1 MKQKYN
7 IDCRLNAEVEFI
19 NRKDKSVTVKGR
31 EPESYDKLIIATGAY
46 QLRPD
51 INGILGEQIFTVN
64 NLESI
69 YKIKDFV
76 KYNQPRNVVVV
87 GGGYTGVE
95 MAENLMRLGLKV
107 SIVEA
112 SPHLLPG
119 LDYDMAATLHN
130 YLRGKGLRLY
140 LNRRLTDFGDSRVTL
155 DNGLTIEYDMAV
167 VATGVRPDPK
177 LTIMSDLEIGKSG
190 GIKVDEHMQT
200 SDKDIYAAGD
210 DVEVTDFI
218 TRQPVRM
225 AQAGLAVKEAKVIA
239 DHLGGLDSRFE
250 YALGTSIIKVFEMTA
265 ASAGA
270 NEEKLKKAGIS
281 YKHFNLYG
289 FDHSAYM
296 PVLEDLENADFAYAP
311 PFSAGK
317 DVINNL
323 GSMADNL
330 LSGRVK
336 TVNYKDLQELKDE
349 IMLIDIRTPQDFDA
363 GHIENAVNIPLTALR
378 NNLDAIPHEKKVV
391 LYCRYGAGSY
401 AAARILEN
409 RGFDNIYILN
419 GGMELYGEILRDEAE
434 TDALTN

>member
-1 MKQKYN
+1 MV
-7 IDCRLNAEVEFI
+7 A
-19 NRKDKSVTVKGR
+19 
-31 EPESYDKLIIATGAY
+31 
-46 QLRPD
+46 
-51 INGILGEQIFTVN
+51 
-64 NLESI
+64 
-69 YKIKDFV
+69 
-76 KYNQPRNVVVV
+76 

-296 PVLEDLENADFAYAP
+296 PDNELLLLKLLFDADGKILGAQAIGRGNVSKRIDILALAIQNGMHAAGLENAEFAYAP